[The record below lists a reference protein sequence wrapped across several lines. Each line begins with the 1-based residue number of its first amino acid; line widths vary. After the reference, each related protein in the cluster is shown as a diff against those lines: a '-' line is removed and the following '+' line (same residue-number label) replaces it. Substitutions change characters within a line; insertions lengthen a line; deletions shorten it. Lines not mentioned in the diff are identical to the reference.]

1 MSGCSG
7 HTLTP
12 VLPMDVVQRLL
23 GLCVPS
29 TLLCSSPAPAPRSEQ
44 AGQR

>member
-29 TLLCSSPAPAPRSEQ
+29 TLLCSSAPAPRSEQ